1 MREGL
6 KEQLPSGESAP
17 QVSGSEKGIF
27 ITPEGQE
34 FLRREFSRIYC
45 YFVYRHVTP
54 DGKIYIGY
62 GKGKPNDRWR
72 SGHNYKTN
80 KDFSAA
86 IHQYGWENIRH
97 EVLVD
102 HLYLEEAQVLER
114 RLILQEASYDP
125 KVGFNREIPPERP
138 DRNHYSVYQLIFPNG
153 RMYVGLTG
161 RSPKQRWAYGD
172 GYKRMP
178 EMKAAIQE
186 YGWNNIEKIVCME
199 NLSYE
204 TACNMEKMLI
214 ELNSRED
221 PARLYNKAEGGSS
234 QSGWKMKTDTVEQI
248 KQTVQL
254 KGRSEAQ
261 KKRDSHVAAAWS
273 KPVRNLSTGE
283 IYPSRTA
290 AAEALGVTQMAV
302 SHAVKYHTKTHG
314 VFLEDISES

>member
-1 MREGL
+1 MTEITE
-6 KEQLPSGESAP
+6 KNNYPAEHVLPQTEDYK
-17 QVSGSEKGIF
+17 KGIY
-27 ITPEGQE
+27 ILPEGQE
-34 FLRREFSRIYC
+34 FLRREYSRIYC
-45 YFVYRHVTP
+45 YFVYKHTTP

-62 GKGKPNDRWR
+62 GKGKPNDRWQ
-72 SGHNYKTN
+72 SGYNYKNN

-97 EVLVD
+97 EILAD
-102 HLYLEEAQVLER
+102 HLYLEEAQAMER

-125 KVGFNREIPPERP
+125 EIGFNREIPVENP
-138 DRNHYSVYQLIFPNG
+138 DRNHYAVYQLIFPNG
-153 RMYVGLTG
+153 RMYVGRTG
-161 RSPKQRWAYGD
+161 RPPKKRWSYGD

-186 YGWNNIEKIVCME
+186 FGWNNIEKIVCME

-221 PARLYNKAEGGSS
+221 PSRLYNKAEGGSS
-234 QSGWKMKTDTVEQI
+234 GSGWKMKEETVEQM
-248 KQTVQL
+248 KQNARL
-254 KGRSEAQ
+254 RGRSEAQ
-261 KKRDSHVAAAWS
+261 KKRDNSIAAQWS

-290 AAEALGVTQMAV
+290 AAEALGVTKMAV
-302 SHAVKYHTKTHG
+302 SHAVRNHTKTCG
-314 VFLEDISES
+314 IYLEDIS